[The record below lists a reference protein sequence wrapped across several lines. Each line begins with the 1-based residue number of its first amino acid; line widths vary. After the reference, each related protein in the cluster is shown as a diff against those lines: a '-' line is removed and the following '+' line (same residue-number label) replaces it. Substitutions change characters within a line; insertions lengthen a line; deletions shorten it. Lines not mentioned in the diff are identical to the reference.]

1 MTGVRLPT
9 HQIKGLSVTIF
20 LQKRGS
26 LGDKSEKGGSLGV
39 KLHIIRA
46 ILTIFK
52 EIFAAI
58 CKILWYRWKFLIE
71 TAKIGVIG
79 CNVVKKGGIR
89 CTSDAKKVVY
99 WQAHDAYRPM
109 GVPPPPLRSCIH
121 AVFGHCND
129 LLTYWS
135 PDQLC
140 WDHFCLEIK

>member
-26 LGDKSEKGGSLGV
+26 LSDRSEKGGSLGV
-39 KLHIIRA
+39 KLQKIWA

-52 EIFAAI
+52 EIFAKFAKFS
-58 CKILWYRWKFLIE
+58 KIWWYRWKFLIE

-79 CNVVKKGGIR
+79 CRVVKKGGIR
-89 CTSDAKKVVY
+89 CTSDAEKVVY

-109 GVPPPPLRSCIH
+109 GVPPPPGLKVYFFHQYSPILEHFWCISI
-121 AVFGHCND
+121 VQKCD
-129 LLTYWS
+129 IYIL
-135 PDQLC
+135 
-140 WDHFCLEIK
+140 